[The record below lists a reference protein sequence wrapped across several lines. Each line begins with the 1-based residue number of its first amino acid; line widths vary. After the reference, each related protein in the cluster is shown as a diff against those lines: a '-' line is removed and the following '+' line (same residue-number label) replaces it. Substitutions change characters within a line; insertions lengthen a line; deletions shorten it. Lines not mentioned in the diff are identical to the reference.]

1 VDAGGIKVMNDF
13 RYKFELKP
21 VYQISNLRKNSAA
34 ANSGLKKGDVII
46 SINKVKGYKYSL
58 QQINSLLK
66 DDEEKWVTF
75 EVERDSKILKFKFQL
90 LNIL

>member
-1 VDAGGIKVMNDF
+1 
-13 RYKFELKP
+13 
-21 VYQISNLRKNSAA
+21 LRKNSAA

>member
-1 VDAGGIKVMNDF
+1 
-13 RYKFELKP
+13 
-21 VYQISNLRKNSAA
+21 
-34 ANSGLKKGDVII
+34 
-46 SINKVKGYKYSL
+46 VKGYKYSL